1 MITLIKTY
9 FTNWLEFNS
18 KTTRKDCWTTIGIV
32 SVTSVGLFMIAMIL
46 EPIMHEEGMAMMVRQ
61 IITFV
66 VLMPTI
72 SLFCRRLND
81 TGFPLWITVLI
92 LFPYAGFLLL
102 LVTLLPKDAYYA
114 IFKKGIK

>member
-1 MITLIKTY
+1 MITLVKTY
-9 FTNWLEFNS
+9 FTNWLNFTS
-18 KTTRKDCWTTIGIV
+18 STTRKDCWTTIGIV
-32 SVTSVGLFMIAMIL
+32 AGTSVAVFMLAMIL

-66 VLMPTI
+66 VFMPTV

-92 LFPYAGFLLL
+92 LFPYAGFLILL
-102 LVTLLPKDAYYA
+102 ATLLPKDSYYS
-114 IFKKGIK
+114 IFRKGIK